1 MIKEANKNSRSSRAI
16 HWTLAGIILL
26 ASVACAPESGEPGDV
41 VRELNGTTSAAVNA
55 RSEFE
60 SSDLLAVQYLVV
72 TVRITKTE
80 ATPVGAS
87 LIRGP
92 QKKSSSAIDD
102 LRVRSFERSILVH
115 EYAAPDPRF
124 RKRQGGTSAS
134 AAGEWMELP
143 SADMKIFV
151 PLSSLVR
158 LVEVLPA
165 PERILV
171 VSGGGDFDP
180 APWAISACTGA
191 DPVTYPACAAIL
203 ALGLMIP

>member
-1 MIKEANKNSRSSRAI
+1 MLVA
-16 HWTLAGIILL
+16 IILL
-26 ASVACAPESGEPGDV
+26 ASAACAPESGERGDV
-41 VRELNGTTSAAVNA
+41 VRELNGISSAAVNA

-60 SSDLLAVQYLVV
+60 SSDLLTDQYLVV
-72 TVRITKTE
+72 TMRITKTE
-80 ATPVGAS
+80 ATPIGAS

-92 QKKSSSAIDD
+92 KKASSAIDD
-102 LRVRSFERSILVH
+102 LRVRSFERSLLVL

-124 RKRQGGTSAS
+124 RKRQGGTSTS

-165 PERILV
+165 PERALV

-191 DPVTYPACAAIL
+191 DPVTYPACAAII
-203 ALGLMIP
+203 ALGPIIP